1 MKKVLFSICLSVF
14 LVVGSL
20 SAFATPK
27 DTFIVADIGLPES
40 LDPAKG
46 YDTSTLGALINIYE
60 TLITPKGAAADEY
73 EGLIATEVPTVDNGG
88 ISKNGTR
95 YTFKIRKGVKFHNGE
110 TLTPEDVVYSLK
122 RSMVMDPNGG
132 PMWMLLEAVTGVG
145 NTRKDGKIVPGIFDK
160 IDKAIWAEGNKV
172 IVQLPKPYPP
182 ILGILGYSSGS
193 ILNKKWAI
201 ANGAWD
207 GNIKNAAKYNDPVTG
222 QEPLVNKT
230 NGTGPY
236 RLVKW
241 IRSDQII
248 YERFEDY
255 WGKKPQIK
263 NAITKIIP
271 EWSTRKLMLQ
281 NGDVDRAFIGAPQ
294 YNEVKAMN
302 GVKADKLNQLSYV
315 GVMFCQKVNTTA
327 NPYVGSGKLDGKGI
341 PEDFF
346 SNINIRKAFAH
357 AYNHQEIIESVMN
370 GLGVRPSSPNIYGMP
385 YRIDVP
391 IPEFDLAKT
400 EKYLKGAYGGQLW
413 KKGLKMTIAHNEGRI
428 ERRAAALQIAE
439 NIMSLN
445 PKFHIELQPMVW
457 SDYVGALRESR
468 FAVFII
474 GWGAD
479 YPDPHNVIHPF
490 MSSNGT
496 YGQFLNYRN
505 PEVDRLLDE
514 GIVTAAAEQR
524 RKIYERLQHIWAND
538 YIGMIAFQATE
549 ALALR
554 DNISGYYKNPLYGP
568 SVVIFKDIVK
578 D

>member
-1 MKKVLFSICLSVF
+1 MKNFLFSVCLSVF
-14 LVVGSL
+14 LIIGSL

-40 LDPAKG
+40 LDPAKA
-46 YDTSTLGALINIYE
+46 YDTSALAALINIYE

-73 EGLIATEVPTVDNGG
+73 EGLIATEVPTVENGG
-88 ISKNGTR
+88 ISIDGRR
-95 YTFKIRKGVKFHNGE
+95 YTFKIRKGVRFHNGE

-122 RSMVMDPNGG
+122 RGMVMDPNGG
-132 PMWMLLEAVTGVG
+132 PMWMFLEAVTGFG
-145 NTRKDGKIVPGIFDK
+145 NTRKDGKIIPGIFDK
-160 IDKAIWAEGNKV
+160 IDKAIEAKGDTVV
-172 IVQLPKPYPP
+172 IHLPKPYPP
-182 ILGILGYSSGS
+182 LLGILAYSSGS
-193 ILNKKWAI
+193 IINKKWAI

-207 GNIKNAAKYNDPVTG
+207 GNIENAAKYNDPVTG
-222 QEPLVNKT
+222 QEPLVAKT

-236 RLVKW
+236 KLVKW

-263 NAITKIIP
+263 HAITKIIP

-281 NGDVDRAFIGAPQ
+281 NSDVDRAFIGSPQ
-294 YNEVKAMN
+294 YNEVKAMS
-302 GVKADKLNQLSYV
+302 GVKAEKLNQLSYV

-346 SNINIRKAFAH
+346 AHINIRKAFAH
-357 AYNHQEIIESVMN
+357 AYNHQEIIDSVMN
-370 GLGVRPSSPNIYGMP
+370 GLGARPSSPNVFGMP

-391 IPEFDLAKT
+391 IPEFDLKKT
-400 EKYLKGAYGGQLW
+400 EKYLKEAYDGKLW
-413 KKGLKMTIAHNEGRI
+413 EKGFKMTIAHNEGRI

-445 PKFHIELQPMVW
+445 PKFQIELQPMVW

-468 FAVFII
+468 FAAFIV

-479 YPDPHNVIHPF
+479 YPDPHNVIYPF

-496 YGQFLNYRN
+496 YGQFLNYKN

-514 GIVTAAAEQR
+514 GIVTAATDKR
-524 RKIYERLQHIWAND
+524 REIYERLQHIWADD
-538 YIGMIAFQATE
+538 YIGLIAFQATE
-549 ALALR
+549 AIAVR
-554 DNISGYYKNPLYGP
+554 DNISGYYKNPIYGP
-568 SVVIFKDIVK
+568 SVVIFKDIIK
-578 D
+578 N